1 MFLRDIVSETLQ
13 RYSDANLGS
22 RSACDMLAEV
32 IENEYNKKRME
43 WFCTTLTAEE
53 NDGTS

>member
-13 RYSDANLGS
+13 RYSDANLS
-22 RSACDMLAEV
+22 SKSACDMLAEV